1 MKNQPQ
7 IAAGG
12 KKMRP
17 ATPPARPRSGFSF
30 LRSISLLLALVAIAT
45 VAAALAHAF
54 SPPARMA
61 RRALKLAATLELA
74 GEPLSPLETARR
86 LTLAQGALAPD
97 ATVELEWSTDG
108 DTFTESWTGRPV
120 LKDLH
125 SLILAEAPRTILHF
139 DNLHASATGRPA
151 PGTVTTTVTATLFAD
166 APGEG
171 LPARQGPLHASLLWT
186 RDASGDWKLSRTSF
200 RFTDGTA
207 P

>member
-1 MKNQPQ
+1 M
-7 IAAGG
+7 
-12 KKMRP
+12 
-17 ATPPARPRSGFSF
+17 
-30 LRSISLLLALVAIAT
+30 LALVAAAT
-45 VAAALAHAF
+45 IAAALAHAF

-97 ATVELEWSTDG
+97 ATVELEWTAGG
-108 DTFTESWTGRPV
+108 DTFTEAWTGRPV

-125 SLILAEAPRTILHF
+125 TLILAEAPRTVLHF
-139 DNLHASATGRPA
+139 DNLRATATGSPS

-166 APGEG
+166 ATDEG
-171 LPARQGPLHASLLWT
+171 LPARQGPLLASLLWT
-186 RDASGDWKLSRTSF
+186 RDASGDWKLSRASF
-200 RFTDGTA
+200 RFSDGTA